1 VSGDPTL
8 GGLLGPL
15 PKMPAGQ
22 SRATSTSEVG
32 GAVMTPAAAARLA
45 ARTLTA
51 IDQACDGRVGEPLPA
66 ADRDRVASDLLGLR
80 EVWAYWRTN
89 GLDGD
94 PTGHSHGR
102 RYADG
107 LRRSAA
113 LYGVTS

>member
-1 VSGDPTL
+1 VSDDPTL

-22 SRATSTSEVG
+22 SRATSTSS
-32 GAVMTPAAAARLA
+32 AAAMTPAAAASLA

-51 IDQACDGRVGEPLPA
+51 IDQACAGRVGEPLPA

-80 EVWAYWRTN
+80 EVWAYWRTH
-89 GLDGD
+89 GLEGD
-94 PTGHSHGR
+94 PTLHSHGR

-107 LRRSAA
+107 LKRTAA
-113 LYGVTS
+113 LYRVEER